1 MSRGFVGGLVRD
13 LVRPSWRAAVL
24 SVALV
29 AGIPGG
35 DAVASGVAETL
46 YAAGEAAVVLDY
58 ATLAKR
64 IVAADVIYLGE
75 QHGNPHHH
83 AAQLKIV
90 TDLVAAGRRPAIAF
104 EFVTVP
110 QTSELMSFV
119 SMSRI
124 PAHDKA
130 AVRRLRGELGWQTG
144 TEWRDYGP
152 LLEFARA
159 HRLRVA
165 GIDLPQSLR
174 RRISRVGTEGL
185 NAVERTQF
193 PDSGLVDP
201 AYRQLMH
208 ERLNAAHCGFASPE
222 LVARL
227 YATWLARNDTMT
239 MAVTALAAEQPLE
252 PVVVILGLG
261 HVENNMGVYERVAQR
276 APTLRQLNIGFRAR
290 SAELRI
296 ADELA
301 PLDRFGKQFAA
312 AHEIL
317 WVTPPVAAQQPAP
330 CEGLELRMKK
340 MEK

>member
-1 MSRGFVGGLVRD
+1 MIRKLI
-13 LVRPSWRAAVL
+13 RPAWWAAALAAVL
-24 SVALV
+24 VT
-29 AGIPGG
+29 GIP
-35 DAVASGVAETL
+35 SGVAAPAGPPGETL
-46 YAAGEAAVVLDY
+46 HAAGDGAVLDY
-58 ATLAKR
+58 EALARR
-64 IVAADVIYLGE
+64 IAAADVIYLGE

-119 SMSRI
+119 SS
-124 PAHDKA
+124 PQVSAHDNA
-130 AVRRLRGELGWQTG
+130 AVRRLRDELGWQAG

-159 HRLRVA
+159 QRLRVA

-174 RRISRVGTEGL
+174 RRISRVGIDGL
-185 NAVERTQF
+185 NAVERSQF

-201 AYRQLMH
+201 AYQQLMH

-261 HVENNMGVYERVAQR
+261 HVENNMGVYQRVAQR

-290 SAELRI
+290 SPELRL

-317 WVTPPVAAQQPAP
+317 WVTPPVAADRRTP